1 MELIDT
7 EEKAKKRWC
16 PEARAVVAI
25 GNKIQNEPVGNIL
38 IENGA
43 VVSKVRCIGSE
54 CMMFRYDGNTS
65 QFYCGKAG
73 KP

>member
-16 PEARAVVAI
+16 PEARIALVGGVI
-25 GNKIQNEPVGNIL
+25 GVTVNKHPEIRT
-38 IENGA
+38 
-43 VVSKVRCIGSE
+43 RCIGSE

>member
-7 EEKAKKRWC
+7 EEKAKEKIC
-16 PEARAVVAI
+16 VEMRAVSI
-25 GNKIQNEPVGNIL
+25 GGYRDSARNSEFDGPTMIRATQCVG
-38 IENGA
+38 
-43 VVSKVRCIGSE
+43 SR

-65 QFYCGKAG
+65 QFFCGKAG

>member
-16 PEARAVVAI
+16 PEARAVAVM
-25 GNKIQNEPVGNIL
+25 GKKMPDQPTRNIE
-38 IENGA
+38 IENGIT
-43 VVSKVRCIGSE
+43 VSKVCCLGSG